1 MGTIVSFGLYG
12 VVENSLLHSERKEKH
27 LVGCIEKKELNL
39 MRINS
44 IEASKY
50 IVMPINRYRKRVTKK
65 KTEYKINPVSKTEKL
80 KEYRDAFRKSK

>member
-1 MGTIVSFGLYG
+1 
-12 VVENSLLHSERKEKH
+12 
-27 LVGCIEKKELNL
+27 

-50 IVMPINRYRKRVTKK
+50 IVMPINRYRKRVTMK

>member
-27 LVGCIEKKELNL
+27 LVGCIEKKELK

-50 IVMPINRYRKRVTKK
+50 IVMPINRYRKRETKK

>member
-1 MGTIVSFGLYG
+1 MGIIVSFGLYG
-12 VVENSLLHSERKEKH
+12 VVEYSLLHSERKEKR